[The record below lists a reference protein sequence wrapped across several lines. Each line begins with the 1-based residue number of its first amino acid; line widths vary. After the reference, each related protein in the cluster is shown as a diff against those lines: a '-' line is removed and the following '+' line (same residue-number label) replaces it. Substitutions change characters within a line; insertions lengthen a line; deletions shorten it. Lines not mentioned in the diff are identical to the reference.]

1 MLLSFVTERLDEI
14 DVQILIA
21 GDQVPK
27 ALTADVK
34 VKTVIDRVE
43 FLVDEDR

>member
-34 VKTVIDRVE
+34 VKLGGPDRGGSTIG
-43 FLVDEDR
+43 